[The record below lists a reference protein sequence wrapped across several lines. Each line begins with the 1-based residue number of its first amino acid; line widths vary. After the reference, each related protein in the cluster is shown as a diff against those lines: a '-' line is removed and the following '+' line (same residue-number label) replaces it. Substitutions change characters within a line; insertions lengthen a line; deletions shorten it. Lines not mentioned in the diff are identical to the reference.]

1 MFSGQRQKL
10 GFEGLPAARAPRL
23 NNIDITRLGL
33 ATLVY
38 VGHYGW
44 IFPDSPIPR
53 QTLAFFIGH
62 DGQRCV
68 QAFFVL
74 SGYLMYLSF
83 EHSDGIFHFYERRFR
98 RIYPAYFT
106 VIFLSAIFGLWFS
119 SLSLREY
126 ISFDF
131 LRYILWNLSFLNFMH
146 PTLPGV
152 FENQPIHFV
161 NGPLWTLKIE
171 VGYYVLFPLIFVIG
185 RLTGYAALFV
195 ALYCLSVIYHTWMSE
210 LANQSGLHIY
220 EVLAVQLP
228 GQLAYFVAGSA
239 VASWTQGHI
248 GGHIKRY
255 SWLNITATVLALVCL
270 WYSGLNFFLPIS
282 IAAFVL
288 CFCLLGPRLGGW
300 LHYGDWSYGVYI
312 IHFPVLQAL
321 RSIDVLHNRQGIL
334 FIPAT
339 IIIYSLSFIMWRLVE
354 SPSLKGRWTKR
365 SINSGGAMSSHA
377 SLDLCSPNLPPNLGS
392 TATSKIDVRS
402 AG

>member
-10 GFEGLPAARAPRL
+10 GFEGLPRPAQRL

-220 EVLAVQLP
+220 EVLAAQLP

-239 VASWTQGHI
+239 V
-248 GGHIKRY
+248 
-255 SWLNITATVLALVCL
+255 
-270 WYSGLNFFLPIS
+270 
-282 IAAFVL
+282 
-288 CFCLLGPRLGGW
+288 
-300 LHYGDWSYGVYI
+300 
-312 IHFPVLQAL
+312 
-321 RSIDVLHNRQGIL
+321 
-334 FIPAT
+334 
-339 IIIYSLSFIMWRLVE
+339 
-354 SPSLKGRWTKR
+354 
-365 SINSGGAMSSHA
+365 
-377 SLDLCSPNLPPNLGS
+377 
-392 TATSKIDVRS
+392 
-402 AG
+402 